1 MKVVRFGLGLAG
13 AVTLSACA
21 ASVTAQPLP
30 RTQHSGGNGARPVA
44 GLVTH
49 GHSQAGTV
57 TGSFSRLGGPI
68 SFNGTQPAKQALSGT
83 VQFIRSRSTSG
94 RAQRGPVVIVTV
106 RVGRSGNF
114 SLRLPAGRYQVWGRS
129 PSIIEVLPS
138 GAQRET
144 ACSGPLSVT
153 VIPHRTLRLA
163 VTCIVP

>member
-1 MKVVRFGLGLAG
+1 MKALRFGVGLAG
-13 AVTLSACA
+13 ALALSACA
-21 ASVTAQPLP
+21 TSATAQPP
-30 RTQHSGGNGARPVA
+30 RHMQHSGGNAGRPVA
-44 GLVTH
+44 GLVIQE
-49 GHSQAGTV
+49 HSQDGTV
-57 TGSFSRLGGPI
+57 TGSFSRQGGPI
-68 SFNGTQPAKQALSGT
+68 SFNGTQPAEQALSGT
-83 VQFIRSRSTSG
+83 VQFIRSRSARTP
-94 RAQRGPVVIVTV
+94 AQRGRVVVVTV

-163 VTCIVP
+163 VTCFVP